1 MSNYRCARIV
11 ANMSL
16 LTLRN
21 VCKEVGHRML
31 LSDVNFSL
39 ERGEMIGLQGLNGSG
54 KTTLLRVMAGL
65 SRPTQGTIEVLG
77 QPITASVRKT
87 IGVVFQESMLYGDLT
102 VRENLL
108 YYAKLYHLTNPQDH
122 VDLWLEKVH
131 LSLDADEITKTLS
144 KGMRQ
149 RVSIARALL
158 PKPQILLLDEPFDGL
173 DARHTLL
180 AESWFDG
187 LVNEGSGVIFV
198 SHDENQVIKLATRRV
213 TIDGGYL
220 LQGGLT

>member
-1 MSNYRCARIV
+1 
-11 ANMSL
+11 MSL

-31 LSDVNFSL
+31 LSDVDFSL
-39 ERGEMIGLQGLNGSG
+39 EPGEMVGLQGLNGSG
-54 KTTLLRVMAGL
+54 KTTLLRVIAGL

-77 QPITASVRKT
+77 KPLTASSRKA
-87 IGVVFQESMLYGDLT
+87 IGVVFQETMLYGDLT

-108 YYAKLYHLTNPQDH
+108 YYSKLYR
-122 VDLWLEKVH
+122 VDDPLKQVDMWLQKVH
-131 LSLDADEITKTLS
+131 LLSDADEITKTLS

-180 AESWFDG
+180 AESWFESLVKDG
-187 LVNEGSGVIFV
+187 TGAIFV
-198 SHDENQVIKLATRRV
+198 SHDEKQVMNLATRRV
-213 TIDGGYL
+213 AINGGYL
-220 LQGGLT
+220 FQGELT

>member
-1 MSNYRCARIV
+1 
-11 ANMSL
+11 
-16 LTLRN
+16 
-21 VCKEVGHRML
+21 ML
-31 LSDVNFSL
+31 LSEVNFAL
-39 ERGEMIGLQGLNGSG
+39 EKGEMVGLQGLNGSG

-65 SRPTQGTIEVLG
+65 SRPTKGTIEVLG
-77 QPITASVRKT
+77 QPVTASVRKA

-108 YYAKLYHLTNPQDH
+108 YYAKLYRV
-122 VDLWLEKVH
+122 VDPKDQVALWLEKVH
-131 LSLDADEITKTLS
+131 LSLDADEMTKTLS

-180 AESWFDG
+180 AESWFESFAK
-187 LVNEGSGVIFV
+187 EGSGVIFV
-198 SHDENQVIKLATRRV
+198 SHDEKQVMKLATRRV